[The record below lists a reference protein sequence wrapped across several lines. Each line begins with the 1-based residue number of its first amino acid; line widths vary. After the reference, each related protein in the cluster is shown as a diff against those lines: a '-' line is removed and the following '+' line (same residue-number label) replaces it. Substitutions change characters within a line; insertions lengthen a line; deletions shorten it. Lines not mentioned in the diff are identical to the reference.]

1 MFFLP
6 ICHCGS
12 AYSKLILLCMRS
24 SASFWTVSE
33 QCTPRHRSRR
43 LLRVESSPW
52 NLTSTSISSGSGS
65 FYRVIVSFL
74 ATVARFCAVQI
85 CFGFVR
91 ICVELIWT
99 QSYIYGKLAVFWSPI
114 IDIFDCVIADALFF
128 RQAYIFTFT
137 PSKCRY
143 TSQNHAQRV
152 RLGNLK
158 HFEKKSSKNID

>member
-1 MFFLP
+1 MERGLGTSKPEKTSHFLTFFLP

-24 SASFWTVSE
+24 NASFWTVPE

-91 ICVELIWT
+91 IHK
-99 QSYIYGKLAVFWSPI
+99 KLCRATMNPI
-114 IDIFDCVIADALFF
+114 IWWGFWGKYGEDFDGEDFWKVW
-128 RQAYIFTFT
+128 TM
-137 PSKCRY
+137 
-143 TSQNHAQRV
+143 V
-152 RLGNLK
+152 RILGNPHHLWWG
-158 HFEKKSSKNID
+158 F